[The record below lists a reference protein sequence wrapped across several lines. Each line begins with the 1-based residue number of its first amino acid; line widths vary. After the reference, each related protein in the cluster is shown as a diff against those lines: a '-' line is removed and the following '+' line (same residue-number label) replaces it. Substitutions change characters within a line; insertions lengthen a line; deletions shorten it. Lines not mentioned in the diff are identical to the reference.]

1 MRTLL
6 VSRLPPTYR
15 PFVGTPDQNP
25 TLSNV
30 IHGVL
35 KGAIRD
41 EKQIISSDYWIFNE
55 GKIVKVGIIPI
66 NIGIQSADQIVKTAQ
81 LVESLGYESV
91 WTFEHVI
98 VPVDY
103 ESKYPYNKSGNMGAA
118 PETNFVDPLIAL
130 TAVAAS
136 TTTLRLATGVNIL
149 SQVNPIY
156 MAKQAA
162 SLDFISNGRF
172 MLGVGIGWL
181 REEFDA
187 LGVPFERRGARF
199 DDYVAGMRK
208 IWSGDVVEHESDFI
222 SWQGFKS
229 YPLPIQSPFPVV
241 MGGVKGKIFER
252 TAKLG
257 NGWFAPTGD
266 PTELKGHMGNLRR
279 ECDAISRDI
288 SEIEITCMWPGDG
301 GKDFLEQLAEIGV
314 NRVVMPMMGKGDPVE
329 RLQAV
334 ASEVIG

>member
-1 MRTLL
+1 
-6 VSRLPPTYR
+6 
-15 PFVGTPDQNP
+15 
-25 TLSNV
+25 
-30 IHGVL
+30 
-35 KGAIRD
+35 
-41 EKQIISSDYWIFNE
+41 
-55 GKIVKVGIIPI
+55 
-66 NIGIQSADQIVKTAQ
+66 
-81 LVESLGYESV
+81 
-91 WTFEHVI
+91 
-98 VPVDY
+98 VDY

-130 TAVAAS
+130 AAVAAA

-149 SQVNPIY
+149 SQANPIY

-208 IWSGDVVEHESDFI
+208 IWSGEVVEHESDFL
-222 SWQGFKS
+222 SWTNFKS

-241 MGGVKGKIFER
+241 MGGVQGKIFQR
-252 TAKLG
+252 TAQLG

-266 PTELKGHMGNLRR
+266 PAELKGHMENLRR
-279 ECDAISRDI
+279 ECDAINRDM
-288 SEIEITCMWPGDG
+288 SEIEVTCMWPGIG
-301 GKDFLEQLAEIGV
+301 GKDFLGELESIGV
-314 NRVVMPMMGKGDPVE
+314 GRVVIPMMGEGDPVE
-329 RLQAV
+329 RLQSV
-334 ASEVIG
+334 ASEVLAGAVAA

>member
-1 MRTLL
+1 M
-6 VSRLPPTYR
+6 
-15 PFVGTPDQNP
+15 
-25 TLSNV
+25 
-30 IHGVL
+30 
-35 KGAIRD
+35 
-41 EKQIISSDYWIFNE
+41 
-55 GKIVKVGIIPI
+55 KIGIIPI
-66 NIGIQSADQIVKTAQ
+66 NIGVQSADQVVKMAQ
-81 LVESLGYESV
+81 LAESLGYESV

-98 VPVDY
+98 VPVNYD
-103 ESKYPYNKSGNMGAA
+103 SKYPYNKSGNMGAA

-130 TAVAAS
+130 AAVAAS

-162 SLDFISNGRF
+162 SLDYMSGGRF

-181 REEFDA
+181 REEFEA

-229 YPLPIQSPFPVV
+229 YPLPIQTPFPVV
-241 MGGVKGKIFER
+241 MGGVAGKIFQR
-252 TAKLG
+252 TAQLG

-266 PTELKGHMGNLRR
+266 PTELKGHIESLRN
-279 ECDAISRDI
+279 ECDAIGRDL
-288 SEIEITCMWPGDG
+288 SEIEITCMWPGMG
-301 GKDFLEQLAEIGV
+301 GKDFLQELTAIGV
-314 NRVVMPMMGKGDPVE
+314 GRVVMPMMGDGDPVE
-329 RLQAV
+329 RMSQIA
-334 ASEVIG
+334 EQVIA

>member
-1 MRTLL
+1 M
-6 VSRLPPTYR
+6 
-15 PFVGTPDQNP
+15 
-25 TLSNV
+25 
-30 IHGVL
+30 
-35 KGAIRD
+35 
-41 EKQIISSDYWIFNE
+41 
-55 GKIVKVGIIPI
+55 KVGIIPI
-66 NIGIQSADQIVKTAQ
+66 NIGVQSAGDIVQTAQ

-98 VPVDY
+98 VPVNYD
-103 ESKYPYNKSGNMGAA
+103 SKYPYNKSGNMGAA

-130 TAVAAS
+130 AAVASA

-181 REEFDA
+181 REEFEA

-199 DDYVAGMRK
+199 DDYVMGMRK
-208 IWSGDVVEHESDFI
+208 IWSGEVVSHESDFI
-222 SWQGFKS
+222 SWNGFKS
-229 YPLPIQSPFPVV
+229 YPLPIQNPFPVI

-252 TAKLG
+252 TAQLG

-266 PTELKGHMGNLRR
+266 PAELMNHMKTLQK
-279 ECDAISRDI
+279 ECDAIGRDV
-288 SEIEITCMWPGDG
+288 SEIEITCMWPGIG
-301 GKDFLEQLAEIGV
+301 GKDFLGELEAVGV
-314 NRVVMPMMGKGDPVE
+314 SRVLMPMMGQGDPME
-329 RLQAV
+329 TLRKIAE
-334 ASEVIG
+334 EVIA

>member
-1 MRTLL
+1 M
-6 VSRLPPTYR
+6 
-15 PFVGTPDQNP
+15 
-25 TLSNV
+25 
-30 IHGVL
+30 
-35 KGAIRD
+35 
-41 EKQIISSDYWIFNE
+41 
-55 GKIVKVGIIPI
+55 KVGIIPI
-66 NIGIQSADQIVKTAQ
+66 NIGVQSADQIVQTAQ

-98 VPVDY
+98 VPVNY

-130 TAVAAS
+130 SAVAAA
-136 TTTLRLATGVNIL
+136 TKTLRLATGVNIL

-162 SLDFISNGRF
+162 SLDFMSNGRF

-199 DDYVAGMRK
+199 DDYVTGMRK
-208 IWSGDVVEHESDFI
+208 IWSGEVVEHESDFI

-229 YPLPIQSPFPVV
+229 YPLPIQNPFPVV
-241 MGGVKGKIFER
+241 MGGVKGKIFQR
-252 TAKLG
+252 TAQLG

-266 PTELKGHMGNLRR
+266 PAELREHMSSLKK
-279 ECDAISRDI
+279 ECDAIGRDL
-288 SEIEITCMWPGDG
+288 SEIEITCMWPGIG
-301 GKDFLEQLAEIGV
+301 GRDFLAELEAVGV
-314 NRVVMPMMGKGDPVE
+314 TRVVMPMMGDGDPVE
-329 RLQAV
+329 RMHKV
-334 ASEVIG
+334 AEEVIA

>member
-1 MRTLL
+1 M
-6 VSRLPPTYR
+6 
-15 PFVGTPDQNP
+15 
-25 TLSNV
+25 
-30 IHGVL
+30 
-35 KGAIRD
+35 
-41 EKQIISSDYWIFNE
+41 
-55 GKIVKVGIIPI
+55 KVGIIPV
-66 NIGIQSADQIVKTAQ
+66 NIGVQNAQQVIQTAQ
-81 LVESLGYESV
+81 FVESLGYESV

-98 VPVDY
+98 VPVNY

-130 TAVAAS
+130 SAVAAS
-136 TTTLRLATGVNIL
+136 TKTIRLATGVNIL

-208 IWSGDVVEHESDFI
+208 IWSGDVVEHQGDFI
-222 SWQGFKS
+222 SWSGFKS
-229 YPLPIQSPFPVV
+229 YPLPIQNPFPVV
-241 MGGVKGKIFER
+241 MGGVQGKIFER

-266 PTELKGHMGNLRR
+266 PAELKGHMENLKK
-279 ECDAISRDI
+279 ECDAIGRDMTKLK
-288 SEIEITCMWPGDG
+288 SPACGQGLAVKSFCSSYPMWTW
-301 GKDFLEQLAEIGV
+301 V
-314 NRVVMPMMGKGDPVE
+314 R
-329 RLQAV
+329 
-334 ASEVIG
+334 

>member
-1 MRTLL
+1 M
-6 VSRLPPTYR
+6 
-15 PFVGTPDQNP
+15 
-25 TLSNV
+25 
-30 IHGVL
+30 
-35 KGAIRD
+35 
-41 EKQIISSDYWIFNE
+41 
-55 GKIVKVGIIPI
+55 KVGIIPI
-66 NIGIQSADQIVKTAQ
+66 NIGVQSPAQIVQTAQ
-81 LVESLGYESV
+81 LIESLGYESA

-98 VPVDY
+98 VPVSYD
-103 ESKYPYNKSGNMGAA
+103 SKYPYNKSGNMGAA

-130 TAVAAS
+130 SAIAAA

-222 SWQGFKS
+222 SWKGFKS
-229 YPLPIQSPFPVV
+229 YPLPIQNPFPVV

-252 TAKLG
+252 TAQLG
-257 NGWFAPTGD
+257 NGWFAPSGD
-266 PTELKGHMGNLRR
+266 PTELKGHIQSLKK
-279 ECDAISRDI
+279 ESDAIGRDL
-288 SEIEITCMWPGDG
+288 SEIEITCMWPGIG
-301 GKDFLEQLAEIGV
+301 GKEFLGELEAVGV
-314 NRVVMPMMGKGDPVE
+314 SRVVMPMMGEGDPVE
-329 RLQAV
+329 RLHKV
-334 ASEVIG
+334 AEEVIG

>member
-1 MRTLL
+1 M
-6 VSRLPPTYR
+6 
-15 PFVGTPDQNP
+15 
-25 TLSNV
+25 
-30 IHGVL
+30 
-35 KGAIRD
+35 
-41 EKQIISSDYWIFNE
+41 
-55 GKIVKVGIIPI
+55 KVGIIPI
-66 NIGIQSADQIVKTAQ
+66 NIGVQSPAQIVQTAQ
-81 LVESLGYESV
+81 LIESLGYESA

-98 VPVDY
+98 VPVSYD
-103 ESKYPYNKSGNMGAA
+103 SKYPYNKSGNMGAA

-130 TAVAAS
+130 SAIAAA

-187 LGVPFERRGARF
+187 LGVPFEWRGARF

-222 SWQGFKS
+222 SWKGFKS
-229 YPLPIQSPFPVV
+229 YPLPIQNPFPVV

-252 TAKLG
+252 TAQLG
-257 NGWFAPTGD
+257 NGWFAPSGD
-266 PTELKGHMGNLRR
+266 PTELKGHIQSLKK
-279 ECDAISRDI
+279 ECDAIGRDL
-288 SEIEITCMWPGDG
+288 SEIEITCMWPGIG
-301 GKDFLEQLAEIGV
+301 GKEFLGELEAVGV
-314 NRVVMPMMGKGDPVE
+314 SRVVMPMMGEGDPVE
-329 RLQAV
+329 RLHKV
-334 ASEVIG
+334 AEEVIG